1 MLCKRTKGSYNC
13 NQCYFFFSPRD
24 SFDGRRPL
32 ACTEMCLCRI
42 VLLGDMNLED
52 LKIEKTIC
60 GFGEGIFLLTNF
72 PRNSVTRLG
81 VRVNP
86 QWG

>member
-1 MLCKRTKGSYNC
+1 MAVTIS
-13 NQCYFFFSPRD
+13 NQCSFFFSPRD

-32 ACTEMCLCRI
+32 ACTETCLRRI
-42 VLLGDMNLED
+42 ALLGDRNHED

-60 GFGEGIFLLTNF
+60 GFGEGIFLLINL
-72 PRNSVTRLG
+72 PRDDVTRLG
-81 VRVNP
+81 VHLNP